1 MADLEKRDGPARP
14 VQIRDFIFVRE
25 LAEVYLLLDFIS
37 GRWDKGLEPDVQ
49 ALIKEICEIGWPPE
63 DGHASQAH
71 QAAILLQ
78 AKDKLNAAAKP
89 ANGATIAFT
98 LLVVGED
105 DPRRRKA
112 WGRRA
117 ERRGADGAGGAGGPG
132 PGGAAPG
139 RTAPGYTSPGYES
152 PGPASPGHQA
162 LPFGL
167 GGPSGPG
174 GLADPAA
181 PGGDGGAGGGGR
193 RGDGGP
199 WDGDNGWPGRR
210 AGYCNGDL
218 IAPGGGFTRPPTR
231 MSLARTAFPGLVG
244 PAGKFSRGIWRI
256 VVGLVIWLVCTCLL
270 SWNVTAGNVIL
281 THLDSLRAQQRE
293 LNVKL
298 ADAETKLAADELARQ
313 LKGARDPGAVPAPPL
328 PLVAY
333 CDPARA
339 PQLDATPLAQRYRS
353 VEEYHL
359 CTQDSRM
366 DRERAITRRNLAA
379 WLQPWKA
386 LYRTTTYFLEPIP
399 EPRPRPGR
407 TPRQGGDEE
416 TARILTLVLGS
427 AVLPLCYGILGA
439 GAAVVRDLWRKM
451 RESML
456 SPRDYSLALGQLAL
470 GATVGACIGLFVNA
484 SGTGST
490 AEPALAGAW
499 TLSGSALSFIA
510 GFGVEGVFQAMES
523 FVRRVFNV
531 PDPVKPR

>member
-25 LAEVYLLLDFIS
+25 LSEVYLLLDFIS

-49 ALIKEICEIGWPPE
+49 SLIKEICEIGWPPE
-63 DGHASQAH
+63 DGTASLAH

-105 DPRRRKA
+105 DPRRRKGWRLPA
-112 WGRRA
+112 TGRGREHPAA
-117 ERRGADGAGGAGGPG
+117 EGPPDSPGGAGQDG
-132 PGGAAPG
+132 
-139 RTAPGYTSPGYES
+139 
-152 PGPASPGHQA
+152 Q
-162 LPFGL
+162 
-167 GGPSGPG
+167 
-174 GLADPAA
+174 
-181 PGGDGGAGGGGR
+181 DGG
-193 RGDGGP
+193 
-199 WDGDNGWPGRR
+199 
-210 AGYCNGDL
+210 GDL

-231 MSLARTAFPGLVG
+231 MSLARTAFPGLIG
-244 PAGKFSRGIWRI
+244 PADKFSRGIWRI
-256 VVGLVIWLVCTCLL
+256 VVGLLVWLVFTCLL

-281 THLDSLRAQQRE
+281 THLDTLRTQQRE
-293 LNVKL
+293 LTVRL
-298 ADAETKLAADELARQ
+298 SEAESKLAADELARQ
-313 LKGARDPGAVPAPPL
+313 LKGAPNPPAMPAPPL
-328 PLVAY
+328 PLVVY

-353 VEEYHL
+353 MEEYHL
-359 CTQDSRM
+359 CAQDSRL
-366 DRERAITRRNLAA
+366 DRERSVTRRNLAA

-386 LYRTTTYFLEPIP
+386 LYRTSTYFLEPLP

-407 TPRQGGDEE
+407 APRQGGDEE

-470 GATVGACIGLFVNA
+470 GATIGACIGLFVNA

-490 AEPALAGAW
+490 AEPGVAGAW

-531 PDPVKPR
+531 PDPARPR